1 MNEWHIQKWISDSDI
16 NQIEYSEYWNDEE
29 EEKKKEWYVLDGNFL
44 KMEQY
49 LRKTGLPQDLT
60 LSAKILRTDFNR
72 QLSGIGIDLAAGN
85 LWAVDKLYCLEYS
98 QHRLLK
104 VGPAVLDHY
113 GVPKEKI
120 VLVLGSFYDLHIDDN
135 SLDFVFMSQA
145 FHHAD
150 KPHRLLEEI
159 RRVLKPHGVVIIIGE
174 HCDYRKAQIK
184 HAIKFLISVLVP
196 ERLQERIFKRIF
208 RVRTL
213 VASSNEIFRP
223 DSILGDHYYT
233 DSEYRS
239 MFSKHG
245 FQVNYPP
252 ASWGVSCGDF
262 MKHLRNHNSQ
272 FQSFVL
278 VRNVS

>member
-16 NQIEYSEYWNDEE
+16 NQIEYSEFWNDEE

-72 QLSGIGIDLAAGN
+72 QLSGTGIDLAAGN
-85 LWAVDKLYCLEYS
+85 LWAAPYILNLGAVDKLYCLEYS

-104 VGPAVLDHY
+104 IGPAVLDHY
-113 GVPKEKI
+113 GVPKEKL

-150 KPHRLLEEI
+150 KPHRLLAEI
-159 RRVLKPHGVVIIIGE
+159 CRVLKPHGVVIIIGE
-174 HCDYRKAQIK
+174 HIVDYRKAQIK

-196 ERLQERIFKRIF
+196 ERLQKSIFNRTF
-208 RVRTL
+208 AVRTL

-223 DSILGDHYYT
+223 DPILGDHYYT

-245 FQVNYPP
+245 FQ
-252 ASWGVSCGDF
+252 
-262 MKHLRNHNSQ
+262 MKHLRNDNSQ